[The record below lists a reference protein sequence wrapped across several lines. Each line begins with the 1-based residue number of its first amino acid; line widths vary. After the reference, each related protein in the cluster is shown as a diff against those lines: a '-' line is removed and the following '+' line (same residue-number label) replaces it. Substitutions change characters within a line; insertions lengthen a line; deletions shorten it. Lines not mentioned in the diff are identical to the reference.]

1 MAQYL
6 DWFQACGRSAP
17 GWEKIMRCFNSLER
31 DPMQKP
37 SSVFCRSRGG
47 RGQTPVFTFAAASSR
62 ELPNRKHAQ
71 IMIRGVCLNLE
82 SR

>member
-31 DPMQKP
+31 DPMQKRSSIFADRAVAVVKRLSSP
-37 SSVFCRSRGG
+37 SLLPRQENFRTAN
-47 RGQTPVFTFAAASSR
+47 TPKS
-62 ELPNRKHAQ
+62 
-71 IMIRGVCLNLE
+71 
-82 SR
+82 